1 MKKLLLPAIVCLL
14 AACDRT
20 PRTITIEDNPKY
32 CWDCIEVRTS
42 TSHDGSIKTSTA
54 KDTTI
59 CDKTGFGID
68 SVMARKETG
77 QVAIGN
83 FTMTNVRDIRDC
95 KKR

>member
-1 MKKLLLPAIVCLL
+1 MKKLLLPTLLLL

-20 PRTITIEDNPKY
+20 PRTVIVEDNPKY

-42 TSHDGSIKTSTA
+42 TSGDGSIKSSTA

-68 SVMARKETG
+68 SVMAKKETG
-77 QVAIGN
+77 QVTIGN
-83 FTMTNVRDIRDC
+83 FTMTNVREVRDC

>member
-20 PRTITIEDNPKY
+20 PRTVIIEDNPRY
-32 CWDCIEVRTS
+32 CWECREVITS
-42 TSHDGSIKTSTA
+42 TSNDGRVNTTTA
-54 KDTTI
+54 KDTTF

-77 QVAIGN
+77 QVTIGN
-83 FTMTNVRDIRDC
+83 FTMTNVREVRDC

>member
-1 MKKLLLPAIVCLL
+1 MKKLLLPTLLLL

-20 PRTITIEDNPKY
+20 PRTVIVEDNPKY
-32 CWDCIEVRTS
+32 CWNCIEVRTS
-42 TSHDGSIKTSTA
+42 TSGDGSIKTSTA

-68 SVMARKETG
+68 SVMAKKETG
-77 QVAIGN
+77 QVTIGS
-83 FTMTNVRDIRDC
+83 FTMTNVREVRNC